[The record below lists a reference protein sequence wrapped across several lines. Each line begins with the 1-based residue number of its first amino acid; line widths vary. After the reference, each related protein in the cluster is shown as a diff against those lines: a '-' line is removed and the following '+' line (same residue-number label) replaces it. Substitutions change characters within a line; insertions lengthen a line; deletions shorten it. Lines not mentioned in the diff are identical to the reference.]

1 MADAE
6 DTNGRAP
13 MRKGDITPSVANHSP
28 LPNQST
34 NQNLGALPMGA
45 MGQGIQ
51 SSGPAEWVSFK
62 HTGKKSLF
70 SDTTVGMV
78 DHEFVITHHIINLSH
93 YSFESIA
100 KVPATASLSLFFV
113 CFALSN
119 SFHFRG
125 AT

>member
-1 MADAE
+1 MVPLPKRARGQSRNEPPELEMADAE

-51 SSGPAEWVSFK
+51 SSGPAEWEWL
-62 HTGKKSLF
+62 TMSL
-70 SDTTVGMV
+70 
-78 DHEFVITHHIINLSH
+78 
-93 YSFESIA
+93 
-100 KVPATASLSLFFV
+100 
-113 CFALSN
+113 
-119 SFHFRG
+119 
-125 AT
+125 